1 MAALTPPQD
10 NDGIVELTD
19 LIERGPYAPDDR
31 ITQPDAGSEA
41 PGSAAP
47 DVSFP
52 GKSRMTPSVT
62 MRSPPK
68 IPCGPQRIRETAL
81 LPLRRKNPERA
92 AVPPVQGKRKRPQRP
107 QTPQDR
113 LRHRKKRQ
121 IPPLLQKHPG
131 RLSGNSRARQHSS
144 LSLPSSRACSPA

>member
-52 GKSRMTPSVT
+52 GKAGGR
-62 MRSPPK
+62 PP
-68 IPCGPQRIRETAL
+68 
-81 LPLRRKNPERA
+81 
-92 AVPPVQGKRKRPQRP
+92 
-107 QTPQDR
+107 
-113 LRHRKKRQ
+113 
-121 IPPLLQKHPG
+121 
-131 RLSGNSRARQHSS
+131 
-144 LSLPSSRACSPA
+144 